1 MPDCSRPNRINIDLG
16 PYKQRWVAYCAL
28 HQLTPSAAFRQV
40 VAKLT
45 ENLERAE
52 EHGEPL
58 ATPPATVKHRKEIGL
73 TDAELRF
80 VEACAKAEGFST
92 TRWIIALIQARMG
105 NGAQFGQYELAA
117 LGKSNLM
124 LLTIARQLR
133 QIAGLQQGPT
143 DGAMPDLLPVVAE
156 VRIRIAN
163 HTAEV
168 AQAIARNIE
177 RWHSK

>member
-45 ENLERAE
+45 ENMAPA
-52 EHGEPL
+52 GD
-58 ATPPATVKHRKEIGL
+58 AAAAPPAARKHRKEIGL

-80 VEACAKAEGFST
+80 IEACAEAEGFSP

-133 QIAGLQQGPT
+133 QIAGMPQGLAGGP
-143 DGAMPDLLPVVAE
+143 MPELLPVVAE

-168 AQAIARNIE
+168 AQAIARNME
-177 RWHSK
+177 RWHGK